1 MFQDRRRGIDDLR
14 AMYLRAMSRHGM
26 LRDVEE
32 RLVFL
37 IGPPRSGSTLLTRM
51 LGAHSE
57 IHAPAEPHLLTPLAH
72 LGYYASVEK
81 APYDPIISRAGIRE
95 VVADLPQGEAD
106 YLDSLRRYTD
116 AVYEKLLAPTGRTL
130 LLDKT
135 PAYSLI
141 LDFAARLYP
150 KAKFIVLMRHP
161 MAIWSSYVS
170 SFFDGDHEVA
180 HNHNPL
186 LERYVPAIA
195 RFVREQPVD
204 LHLVRYEEL
213 VRDPD
218 TQMSQLCTYLD
229 IPFEAGMVNYGDQAG
244 GIQSAARGLGDPMTV
259 AKESRPT
266 TSSLAKW
273 VGALA
278 GRADKVA
285 QCHQILGAL
294 LDEDLETW
302 GFSRS
307 QIEAEL
313 GAVDLGAKP
322 AKAPRATRHTLER
335 KLLVVLRRNIHH
347 NALGSLVKQVRNMCD
362 VLLR

>member
-1 MFQDRRRGIDDLR
+1 
-14 AMYLRAMSRHGM
+14 M
-26 LRDVEE
+26 LIWVED

-51 LGAHSE
+51 LGAHSK
-57 IHAPAEPHLLTPLAH
+57 IHAPAEPHLLTPHAH

-81 APYDPIISRAGIRE
+81 APYDPVIARAGIRE
-95 VVADLPQGEAD
+95 VVADLPRGEAD

-116 AVYEKLLAPTGRTL
+116 AVYEKLLAASGREL
-130 LLDKT
+130 LLDKA

-150 KAKFIVLMRHP
+150 KAKFVVLMRHP
-161 MAIWSSYVS
+161 MAIWSSFVT

-195 RFVREQPVD
+195 RFVRERPVV
-204 LHLVRYEEL
+204 LHAIHYEKLVS
-213 VRDPD
+213 DPE
-218 TQMSQLCTYLD
+218 TEMQRLCSYLG
-229 IPFEAGMVNYGDQAG
+229 IPFESGMVNYGDQAG
-244 GIQSAARGLGDPMTV
+244 ASKTSARGLGDPMTV

-266 TSSLAKW
+266 TASLSKW
-273 VGALA
+273 AGDLA

-285 QCHQILGAL
+285 QCHEILASL
-294 LDEDLETW
+294 LDPDLETW

-307 QIEAEL
+307 QIAAEL
-313 GAVDLGAKP
+313 DAIDLGEKP
-322 AKAPRATRHTLER
+322 AKRPKATRHTLER
-335 KLLVVLRRNIHH
+335 KLLVALRRNIHQS
-347 NALGSLVKQVRNMCD
+347 ALGNLMKQARNVCD

>member
-1 MFQDRRRGIDDLR
+1 
-14 AMYLRAMSRHGM
+14 M
-26 LRDVEE
+26 LSEVED

-51 LGAHSE
+51 LGAHSK

-72 LGYYASVEK
+72 LGYYANVEK
-81 APYDPIISRAGIRE
+81 APYDPVIARAGIRE
-95 VVADLPQGEAD
+95 VVADLPHGEAD

-116 AVYEKLLAPTGRTL
+116 AVYEKLLAPSGREL

-150 KAKFIVLMRHP
+150 KAKFVVLMRHP
-161 MAIWSSYVS
+161 MAIWSSFVT

-180 HNHNPL
+180 HNHNLL

-195 RFVREQPVD
+195 RFVRKPPVA
-204 LHLVRYEEL
+204 LHVIHYEEL
-213 VRDPD
+213 VSDPEAE
-218 TQMSQLCTYLD
+218 MERLCRYLE
-229 IPFEAGMVNYGDQAG
+229 IPFEPGMVNYGDQAG
-244 GIQSAARGLGDPMTV
+244 GAKTAARGLGDPMTV

-266 TSSLAKW
+266 TASLAKW
-273 VGALA
+273 ADELA
-278 GRADKVA
+278 GREDKVA
-285 QCHQILGAL
+285 QCHEILAGL

-302 GFSRS
+302 GFSRA
-307 QIEAEL
+307 QIAAEL
-313 GAVDLGAKP
+313 DAIDLGAKP
-322 AKAPRATRHTLER
+322 ARRPKATRHTLER
-335 KLLVVLRRNIHH
+335 KLLVTLRRNIHQ
-347 NALGSLVKQVRNMCD
+347 NALGKLVKQVRNVCD